1 MSGMVALESGAVT
14 GMFARYVGR
23 GLLVFTVCQTAAH
36 GEPVSFKVTDA
47 AGQPVTDAVV
57 YAEPTAPMGLPRAPI
72 QTVIVEQRARQFIPL
87 VSVVQTG
94 TPVSFPNN
102 DKVRHQ
108 VYSFSPAK
116 TFELKLYAGVPAQPI
131 IFDRSGT
138 VVIGCNIHDK
148 MITYMHV
155 VDTPYFAKTDSAGNA
170 VLDGLPAGSYVIKT
184 WHYASPAS
192 APIVEQPLRVA
203 AAPAN
208 VNIKINIDANAVIK

>member
-1 MSGMVALESGAVT
+1 MSGMVERESGAVMGT
-14 GMFARYVGR
+14 FARYVGC
-23 GLLVFTVCQTAAH
+23 GALIFAVCHTAAH

-47 AGQPVTDAVV
+47 AGQPITDAVV
-57 YAEPTAPMGLPRAPI
+57 YAEPTAPTGLPRT
-72 QTVIVEQRARQFIPL
+72 QKHTVTVEQRARQFIPL
-87 VSVVQTG
+87 VSVVQTS

-116 TFELKLYAGVPAQPI
+116 TFELKLYAGVPAQPV
-131 IFDRSGT
+131 IFDKPWT
-138 VVIGCNIHDK
+138 VVIGCNIYDK

-155 VDTPYFAKTDSAGNA
+155 VDTPYFAKTNSAGNA
-170 VLDGLPAGSYVIKT
+170 VLDGLPAGNYVIKT

-208 VNIKINIDANAVIK
+208 VNIKIDIDANAVIK